1 MIGLLV
7 KTKKN
12 TTSMF
17 LAHSLPKKLFRNL
30 FKAMKGLKL
39 KRMSLTVYMITVS

>member
-12 TTSMF
+12 TMSMF
-17 LAHSLPKKLFRNL
+17 LAHSLPKKLFRSL
-30 FKAMKGLKL
+30 FKAMKELKL
-39 KRMSLTVYMITVS
+39 KMMSLTVYMITVS

>member
-12 TTSMF
+12 IMSMF
-17 LAHSLPKKLFRNL
+17 LAHSLPKKLFRSL
-30 FKAMKGLKL
+30 FKAMKVLKL